1 MESSNFTEGDD
12 KIRDV
17 MIKVKNIDRNVDKE

>member
-17 MIKVKNIDRNVDKE
+17 TIKVKNIDRNIDRE